1 MKTVEAKIK
10 QQYGNLYRVEILCFS
25 VQGSSGCYYSG
36 SSINDKF
43 PFLAVHDGIFHFP
56 VQRDVI
62 ISCINVI
69 NKRSTVYILNKS
81 RNKKNTFFKI
91 PTCYV
96 QQFIGKISW
105 SSMFAHK
112 IESIRWCLTTLIF
125 VSFQAVYCFVSFYY
139 FYYSFWFYTIWFL
152 SKFNIFASIRTSWGC
167 QFLLK

>member
-81 RNKKNTFFKI
+81 RNKKILFLRYQPVTFSNLQEKYHGVQCLLI
-91 PTCYV
+91 KSNLYV
-96 QQFIGKISW
+96 D
-105 SSMFAHK
+105 
-112 IESIRWCLTTLIF
+112 
-125 VSFQAVYCFVSFYY
+125 V
-139 FYYSFWFYTIWFL
+139 
-152 SKFNIFASIRTSWGC
+152 
-167 QFLLK
+167 